1 MADFYINKLIVKG
14 AGKKD
19 AVAEFDRGL
28 TIISGP
34 SNTGKTT
41 ILRCIDYIFGS
52 DNLPFAGATGY
63 DTIMLFVSTEDGS
76 IQFTR
81 KLESNKIDVVSSD
94 DRIESGTYKA
104 RNATKTMESIS
115 KVWLALIGIED
126 DHDIIANEN
135 FRPQHLTW
143 RTFLPV
149 ILIKE
154 RQIERESSILM
165 PEGGAKS
172 IQGRT
177 AFLSSLLFLIYGN
190 DFSNFDERESKKE
203 RAIRKAAVEKYINKE
218 LSGVADRKQSI
229 LDMIGAFDGLDV
241 QKEIDN
247 AVQALS
253 DIEEK
258 ISAAMTNSQ
267 SLLNSML
274 AKKERLTECH
284 MLISRYA
291 ALKTQ
296 YSADIK
302 RLSFIVDGET
312 VMQHVSHDAHD
323 ATCPFCNGKIPKQNT
338 KSYVEAARSELSRI
352 VAQYNDLVGAEEDI
366 KQQIQELQ
374 TEILLLTEQKSSVE
388 ELIAKD
394 LQPQARALSE
404 TIDAYRVYIQLN
416 YELDVIHRLADGWYS
431 DLRDMQNEDV
441 SEIKYKPMDKFDDR
455 FWEGMDAALI
465 EILTECKYTPLI
477 SARFSK
483 SSFDL
488 EINGQAKALT
498 QGKGYC
504 SILNTIVI
512 MAFRKFMLENA
523 VYNPGLCIVD
533 TPLHGID
540 EGTKNETSESVQT
553 ALFQYFINSREM
565 GQLIIVENERT
576 LPNLDYNQNGVSRII
591 FTGIVGEDQCGFLHD
606 CKFDIPQSPKE

>member
-1 MADFYINKLIVKG
+1 MADFYIEKLVVKG

-19 AVAEFDRGL
+19 AIAEFDKEL

-41 ILRCIDYIFGS
+41 IILCIDYIFGS
-52 DNLPFAGATGY
+52 DNPPFASTTGY
-63 DTIMLFVSTEDGS
+63 DTIILFVRTENGLV
-76 IQFTR
+76 QFTR

-94 DRIESGTYKA
+94 DRIESATYKH
-104 RNATKTMESIS
+104 RIATKSMEPIS
-115 KVWLALIGIED
+115 KVWLTLIGIED

-143 RTFLPV
+143 RTFLPAF
-149 ILIKE
+149 LIKE

-165 PEGGAKS
+165 PEGGVKS

-190 DFSNFDERESKKE
+190 DFSNFDKRESKKE
-203 RAIRKAAVEKYINKE
+203 RSIRKAAVEKYINKE

-229 LDMIGAFDGLDV
+229 LDMIKAFDGLDV
-241 QKEIDN
+241 QKEIDS

-258 ISAAMTNSQ
+258 ISAAMSNSQ
-267 SLLNSML
+267 SLLNSMMV
-274 AKKERLTECH
+274 KKERLTECQ

-312 VMQHVSHDAHD
+312 VMQYVDHDD
-323 ATCPFCNGKIPKQNT
+323 TCPFCDGKIPEQKS
-338 KSYVEAARSELSRI
+338 KSYVDAARSELSRI
-352 VAQYNDLVGAEEDI
+352 VAQYNDLTGAEKDTE
-366 KQQIQELQ
+366 QQIQELQ
-374 TEILLLTEQKSSVE
+374 SEIALLVEQKENIE
-388 ELIAKD
+388 ELITVELK
-394 LQPQARALSE
+394 PQAKALSE

-416 YELDVIHRLADGWYS
+416 NELEVIHRLADGWNT
-431 DLRDMQNEDV
+431 DLRDMQNEEESD
-441 SEIKYKPMDKFDDR
+441 IKYKPMEKFDDR
-455 FWEGMDAALI
+455 FWSGMDAALYD
-465 EILTECKYTPLI
+465 ILTECKYTPLV

-488 EINGQAKALT
+488 EINGQVKALT

-504 SILNTIVI
+504 SILNTIVV
-512 MAFRKFMLENA
+512 MAFRKFMMENA
-523 VYNPGLCIVD
+523 VYNPGLHIID

-553 ALFQYFINSREM
+553 ALFQYFVDSREM
-565 GQLIIVENERT
+565 GQLIIVENKRM
-576 LPNLDYNQNGVSRII
+576 LPKLDYEQSGVKRVI
-591 FTGIVGEDQCGFLHD
+591 FTGVVGEEHCGFLHD
-606 CKFDIPQSPKE
+606 CKFDIPQSLE

>member
-1 MADFYINKLIVKG
+1 MADFYIKKLVAKG
-14 AGKKD
+14 IGKKD
-19 AVAEFDRGL
+19 AVAEFDREL
-28 TIISGP
+28 TIISSP

-52 DNLPFAGATGY
+52 DNLPFSSATGY
-63 DTIMLFVSTEDGS
+63 DTIMLFVCTEDGS

-258 ISAAMTNSQ
+258 ISAAMSNSQ
-267 SLLNSML
+267 SLLNNML
-274 AKKERLTECH
+274 AKKERLTECQ

-312 VMQHVSHDAHD
+312 VMKHVSHDS
-323 ATCPFCNGKIPKQNT
+323 TCPFCNGKIPTQNT
-338 KSYVEAARSELSRI
+338 KSYIEAARSELSRI
-352 VAQYNDLVGAEEDI
+352 VAQYNDLVGAEKDI
-366 KQQIQELQ
+366 EQQIQELQ
-374 TEILLLTEQKSSVE
+374 TEILLLTEQKSSAE

-504 SILNTIVI
+504 SILNTIVV

-533 TPLHGID
+533 TPLHGIY

-553 ALFQYFINSREM
+553 VFVNRNVDHRANRIFDHPGEVLGSDCYWFISCSLEAR
-565 GQLIIVENERT
+565 LS
-576 LPNLDYNQNGVSRII
+576 LNL
-591 FTGIVGEDQCGFLHD
+591 
-606 CKFDIPQSPKE
+606 

>member
-1 MADFYINKLIVKG
+1 MADYYIKKLIVKG
-14 AGKKD
+14 TNKND

-63 DTIMLFVSTEDGS
+63 DTIMLFVSTEDGA

-81 KLESNKIDVVSSD
+81 KLESNKIDVVSSY

-258 ISAAMTNSQ
+258 ISTAMSNSQ

-274 AKKERLTECH
+274 AKKERLTECQ

-312 VMQHVSHDAHD
+312 VMKHVSHDS
-323 ATCPFCNGKIPKQNT
+323 TCPFCNGKIPTQNT
-338 KSYVEAARSELSRI
+338 KSYIEAARSELSRI
-352 VAQYNDLVGAEEDI
+352 VAQYNDLVGAEKDI
-366 KQQIQELQ
+366 EQQIQELQ
-374 TEILLLTEQKSSVE
+374 TEIALLTEQKSSAE

-404 TIDAYRVYIQLN
+404 TIDAYHVYIQLN

-488 EINGQAKALT
+488 EINGQAKAVT

-504 SILNTIVI
+504 SILNTIVV
-512 MAFRKFMLENA
+512 MAFRKFMKENA
-523 VYNPGLCIVD
+523 VYNPGLFIID

-540 EGTKNETSESVQT
+540 EGTKNETSESVQN

-576 LPNLDYNQNGVSRII
+576 LPKLDYDQSGVKQII
-591 FTGIVGEDQCGFLHD
+591 FTGVIGEEHCGFLHD
-606 CKFDIPQSPKE
+606 CKFDMLQSPKE

>member
-1 MADFYINKLIVKG
+1 MADFYIEKLVVKG

-19 AVAEFDRGL
+19 AIAEFDKEL
-28 TIISGP
+28 TIISSP

-41 ILRCIDYIFGS
+41 IILCIDYIFGS
-52 DNLPFAGATGY
+52 DNPPFARTTGY
-63 DTIMLFVSTEDGS
+63 ETIILFVRTENGS
-76 IQFTR
+76 VQFMR

-94 DRIESGTYKA
+94 DRIESGTYKH
-104 RNATKTMESIS
+104 RIATKSMEAIS
-115 KVWLALIGIED
+115 KVWLTLIGIED

-143 RTFLPV
+143 RTFLPAF
-149 ILIKE
+149 LIKE

-165 PEGGAKS
+165 PEGGVKS

-190 DFSNFDERESKKE
+190 DFSNFDKRESKKE
-203 RAIRKAAVEKYINKE
+203 RSIRKAAVENYINKE
-218 LSGVADRKQSI
+218 LSGVADREQSI
-229 LDMIGAFDGLDV
+229 LDMIKAFDGLDV
-241 QKEIDN
+241 QKEIDS

-258 ISAAMTNSQ
+258 ISTAMSSSQ
-267 SLLNSML
+267 SLLNSMMV
-274 AKKERLTECH
+274 KKERLTECQ

-312 VMQHVSHDAHD
+312 VMQYVDHDD
-323 ATCPFCNGKIPKQNT
+323 TCPFCDGKMPKQKT
-338 KSYVEAARSELSRI
+338 KSYVDAARSELSRI
-352 VAQYNDLVGAEEDI
+352 VAQYNDLVGAEKDI
-366 KQQIQELQ
+366 EQQIKELQ
-374 TEILLLTEQKSSVE
+374 AEVALLAEQKSNIE
-388 ELIAKD
+388 DLIAKELKPKAKD
-394 LQPQARALSE
+394 LTG
-404 TIDAYRVYIQLN
+404 TIDAYRVYIQLKN
-416 YELDVIHRLADGWYS
+416 ELEVIHRLADGWNN
-431 DLRDMQNEDV
+431 DLRDMQNEEESD
-441 SEIKYKPMDKFDDR
+441 IKYKPMEKFDDR
-455 FWEGMDAALI
+455 FWSGMDAALYD
-465 EILTECKYTPLI
+465 ILTECKYTPLV

-488 EINGQAKALT
+488 EINGQPKALT

-504 SILNTIVI
+504 SILNTIVV
-512 MAFRKFMLENA
+512 MAFRKFMMKNA
-523 VYNPGLCIVD
+523 VYNPGLHIVD

-540 EGTKNETSESVQT
+540 EGTKNETSDSVQT

-565 GQLIIVENERT
+565 GQLIIVENKRT
-576 LPNLDYNQNGVSRII
+576 LPELDYDQSGVKRII
-591 FTGIVGEDQCGFLHD
+591 FTGVVGEDDCGFLHD
-606 CKFDIPQSPKE
+606 CKFDIPQSPEQ

>member
-1 MADFYINKLIVKG
+1 MADFYIEKLVVKG

-19 AVAEFDRGL
+19 AVAEFDKEL

-41 ILRCIDYIFGS
+41 IIRCIDYIFGS
-52 DNLPFAGATGY
+52 DNLPFSSNTGY
-63 DTIMLFVSTEDGS
+63 DTIMLFVTTEDGA

-94 DRIESGTYKA
+94 DRIESGTYKD
-104 RNATKTMESIS
+104 RNATKSMEPIS

-143 RTFLPV
+143 RTLLPA

-177 AFLSSLLFLIYGN
+177 AFLSALLFLIYGN
-190 DFSNFDERESKKE
+190 DFSNFDKRESKKE

-229 LDMIGAFDGLDV
+229 LDMIKAFDGLDI
-241 QKEIDN
+241 QQEIDS

-258 ISAAMTNSQ
+258 ISDAMSNSQ
-267 SLLNSML
+267 FILSSMMS
-274 AKKERLTECH
+274 KKERLTECQ

-312 VMQHVSHDAHD
+312 IMQHVSHD
-323 ATCPFCNGKIPKQNT
+323 ATCPFCNGTMPTQKT
-338 KSYVEAARSELSRI
+338 ESYVVAARSELSRI
-352 VAQYNDLVGAEEDI
+352 VAQYNDLADAEKDI

-374 TEILLLTEQKSSVE
+374 VEIALLAEQKGNIE
-388 ELIAKD
+388 ELIVGELK
-394 LQPQARALSE
+394 PQAKSLTE

-416 YELDVIHRLADGWYS
+416 NELEVIHRLADGWNT
-431 DLRDMQNEDV
+431 DLRDMQNEDE
-441 SEIKYKPMDKFDDR
+441 SEIKYKPMDKFDDQ
-455 FWEGMDAALI
+455 FWSEMDAALT
-465 EILTECKYTPLI
+465 EILMKCKYTPLI

-488 EINGQAKALT
+488 EINGQAKNVT
-498 QGKGYC
+498 QGKGVLLHFEYDCDHGLPQVFEGRMPFIIPGYTLLIRRCMELMRVQRMKHRRACKTLC
-504 SILNTIVI
+504 SSTLWI
-512 MAFRKFMLENA
+512 A
-523 VYNPGLCIVD
+523 VKWG
-533 TPLHGID
+533 
-540 EGTKNETSESVQT
+540 S
-553 ALFQYFINSREM
+553 
-565 GQLIIVENERT
+565 
-576 LPNLDYNQNGVSRII
+576 
-591 FTGIVGEDQCGFLHD
+591 
-606 CKFDIPQSPKE
+606 

>member
-258 ISAAMTNSQ
+258 ISAAMSNSQ
-267 SLLNSML
+267 SLLNNML
-274 AKKERLTECH
+274 AKKERLTECQ

-312 VMQHVSHDAHD
+312 VMKHVSHDS
-323 ATCPFCNGKIPKQNT
+323 TCPFCNGKIPTPNT
-338 KSYVEAARSELSRI
+338 KSYIEAARSELSRI
-352 VAQYNDLVGAEEDI
+352 IAQYNDLVGAEKDI
-366 KQQIQELQ
+366 EQQIQELQ
-374 TEILLLTEQKSSVE
+374 TEIKLLSEQKDNIE

-394 LQPQARALSE
+394 LNPQAKALSE
-404 TIDAYRVYIQLN
+404 TIESYRTYIQLN
-416 YELDVIHRLADGWYS
+416 YELEVIHRLADGWNN
-431 DLRDMQNEDV
+431 DLRDIQNDDE
-441 SEIKYKPMDKFDDR
+441 SEIKYKPMEKFDDR
-455 FWEGMDAALI
+455 FWAGMDTALSD
-465 EILTECKYTPLI
+465 ILEECQYKPLV

-488 EINGQAKALT
+488 EINGQAKAVT

-504 SILNTIVI
+504 SILNTIVV
-512 MAFRKFMLENA
+512 MAFRKFMKENA
-523 VYNPGLCIVD
+523 VYNPGLFIID

-540 EGTKNETSESVQT
+540 EGTKNETSESVQN

-576 LPNLDYNQNGVSRII
+576 LPKLDYDQSGVKQII
-591 FTGIVGEDQCGFLHD
+591 FTGVIGEEHCGFLHD
-606 CKFDIPQSPKE
+606 CKFDMLQSPKE

>member
-258 ISAAMTNSQ
+258 ISAAMSNSQ
-267 SLLNSML
+267 SLLNNML
-274 AKKERLTECH
+274 AKKERLTECQ

-312 VMQHVSHDAHD
+312 VMKHVSHDS
-323 ATCPFCNGKIPKQNT
+323 TCPFCNGKIPTQNT
-338 KSYVEAARSELSRI
+338 KSYIDAARSELSRI
-352 VAQYNDLVGAEEDI
+352 IAQYNDLVGAEKDI
-366 KQQIQELQ
+366 EQQIQELQ
-374 TEILLLTEQKSSVE
+374 TEIKLLSEQKDNIE

-394 LQPQARALSE
+394 LNPQAKALSE
-404 TIDAYRVYIQLN
+404 TIESYRTYIQLN
-416 YELDVIHRLADGWYS
+416 YELEVIHRLADGWNN
-431 DLRDMQNEDV
+431 DLRDIQNDDE
-441 SEIKYKPMDKFDDR
+441 SEIKYKPMEKFDDR
-455 FWEGMDAALI
+455 FWAGMDTALSD
-465 EILTECKYTPLI
+465 ILEECQYKPLV

-488 EINGQAKALT
+488 EINGQAKAVT

-504 SILNTIVI
+504 SILNTIVV
-512 MAFRKFMLENA
+512 MAFRKFMKENA
-523 VYNPGLCIVD
+523 VYNPGLFIID

-540 EGTKNETSESVQT
+540 EGTKNETSESVQN

-576 LPNLDYNQNGVSRII
+576 LPKLDYDQSGVKQII
-591 FTGIVGEDQCGFLHD
+591 FTGVIGEEHCGFLHD
-606 CKFDIPQSPKE
+606 CKFDMLQSPKE

>member
-1 MADFYINKLIVKG
+1 MADFYIEKLVVKG

-19 AVAEFDRGL
+19 AVAEFDKEL

-41 ILRCIDYIFGS
+41 IIRCIDYIFGS
-52 DNLPFAGATGY
+52 DNLPFARATGY
-63 DTIMLFVSTEDGS
+63 DTIMLFVTTENGS

-94 DRIESGTYKA
+94 DRIESGTYKD
-104 RNATKTMESIS
+104 RNATKSMQPIS
-115 KVWLALIGIED
+115 KVWLALIDIED

-143 RTFLPV
+143 RTLLPA

-177 AFLSSLLFLIYGN
+177 AFLSALLFLIYGN
-190 DFSNFDERESKKE
+190 DFSNFDKRESKKE

-229 LDMIGAFDGLDV
+229 LDMIKAFDGLYV
-241 QKEIDN
+241 QKEIDS

-253 DIEEK
+253 DIEER
-258 ISAAMTNSQ
+258 ISDAMSNSQ
-267 SLLNSML
+267 SILASMM
-274 AKKERLTECH
+274 AKKERLAECQ

-312 VMQHVSHDAHD
+312 VMQQVPHD
-323 ATCPFCNGKIPKQNT
+323 ATCPFCNGKMPTQKT
-338 KSYVEAARSELSRI
+338 ESYVVAARSELSRI
-352 VAQYNDLVGAEEDI
+352 VAQYNDLADAEKDI

-374 TEILLLTEQKSSVE
+374 VEIALLAEQKGNIE
-388 ELIAKD
+388 ELIAGELK
-394 LQPQARALSE
+394 PQAKSLAE

-416 YELDVIHRLADGWYS
+416 NELEVIHRLADGWNT
-431 DLRDMQNEDV
+431 DLRDMQNEDE
-441 SEIKYKPMDKFDDR
+441 SEIKYKPMDKFDDQ
-455 FWEGMDAALI
+455 FWSEMDAALT
-465 EILTECKYTPLI
+465 EILTKCKYTPLV

-483 SSFDL
+483 ISFDL
-488 EINGQAKALT
+488 EINGQSKAVT

-504 SILNTIVI
+504 SILNTIVV
-512 MAFRKFMLENA
+512 MAFRKFMKENA
-523 VYNPGLCIVD
+523 VYNPGLHIID

-540 EGTKNETSESVQT
+540 EGTKNETSESVQN
-553 ALFQYFINSREM
+553 ALFQYFIDSREM
-565 GQLIIVENERT
+565 GQLIIVENKRT
-576 LPNLDYNQNGVSRII
+576 LPKLNYEQNGVNRII
-591 FTGIVGEDQCGFLHD
+591 FTGVVGEEQCGFLHD
-606 CKFDIPQSPKE
+606 CKFDIPQPQEE

>member
-19 AVAEFDRGL
+19 AVSEFDRGL

-258 ISAAMTNSQ
+258 ISAAMSNSQ
-267 SLLNSML
+267 SLLNNML
-274 AKKERLTECH
+274 AKKERLTECQ

-312 VMQHVSHDAHD
+312 VMKHVSHDS
-323 ATCPFCNGKIPKQNT
+323 TCPFCNGKIPTPNT
-338 KSYVEAARSELSRI
+338 KSYIEAARSELSRI
-352 VAQYNDLVGAEEDI
+352 IAQYNDLVGAEKDI
-366 KQQIQELQ
+366 EQQIQELQ
-374 TEILLLTEQKSSVE
+374 TEIKLLSEQKDNIE

-394 LQPQARALSE
+394 LNPQAKALSE
-404 TIDAYRVYIQLN
+404 TIESYRTYIQLN
-416 YELDVIHRLADGWYS
+416 YELEVIHRLADGWNN
-431 DLRDMQNEDV
+431 DLRDIQNDDE
-441 SEIKYKPMDKFDDR
+441 SEIKYKPMEKFDDR
-455 FWEGMDAALI
+455 FWAGMDTALSD
-465 EILTECKYTPLI
+465 ILEECQYKPLV

-488 EINGQAKALT
+488 EINGQAKAVT

-504 SILNTIVI
+504 SILNTIVV
-512 MAFRKFMLENA
+512 MAFRKFMKENA
-523 VYNPGLCIVD
+523 VYNPGLFIID

-540 EGTKNETSESVQT
+540 EGTKNETSESVQN

-576 LPNLDYNQNGVSRII
+576 LPKLDYDQSGVKQII
-591 FTGIVGEDQCGFLHD
+591 FTGVIGEEHCGFLHD
-606 CKFDIPQSPKE
+606 CKFDMLQSPKE

>member
-1 MADFYINKLIVKG
+1 MADFYIEKLVVKG
-14 AGKKD
+14 AEKKD
-19 AVAEFDRGL
+19 AVAEFDKEL

-41 ILRCIDYIFGS
+41 IIRCIDYIFGS
-52 DNLPFAGATGY
+52 DNLPFSSTTGY
-63 DTIMLFVSTEDGS
+63 DTIMLFVTTEDGA

-94 DRIESGTYKA
+94 DRIESGTYKD
-104 RNATKTMESIS
+104 RNATKSMEPIS
-115 KVWLALIGIED
+115 KIWLALIGIED

-143 RTFLPV
+143 RTLLPA

-177 AFLSSLLFLIYGN
+177 AFLSALLFLIYGN
-190 DFSNFDERESKKE
+190 DFSNFDKRESKKE
-203 RAIRKAAVEKYINKE
+203 RSIRKAAVEKYINKE

-229 LDMIGAFDGLDV
+229 LDMIKAFDGLDV
-241 QKEIDN
+241 QQEIDN

-258 ISAAMTNSQ
+258 ISDAMSNSQ
-267 SLLNSML
+267 SILRSMMS
-274 AKKERLTECH
+274 KKERLTECQ

-312 VMQHVSHDAHD
+312 VMQHVSHDA
-323 ATCPFCNGKIPKQNT
+323 TCPFCNGTMPTQKT
-338 KSYVEAARSELSRI
+338 ESYVVAARSELSRI
-352 VAQYNDLVGAEEDI
+352 VAQYNDLADAEKDI

-374 TEILLLTEQKSSVE
+374 VEIALLAEQKGNIE
-388 ELIAKD
+388 ELIVGELK
-394 LQPQARALSE
+394 PQAKSLTE

-416 YELDVIHRLADGWYS
+416 NELEVIHRLADGWNT
-431 DLRDMQNEDV
+431 DLRDMQNDDE
-441 SEIKYKPMDKFDDR
+441 SEIKYKPMDKFDDK
-455 FWEGMDAALI
+455 FWLEMDAALT
-465 EILTECKYTPLI
+465 EILTKCKYTPLI

-488 EINGQAKALT
+488 EINGQAKNVT

-512 MAFRKFMLENA
+512 MAFRKFLKENA
-523 VYNPGLCIVD
+523 VYNPGLHIID

-540 EGTKNETSESVQT
+540 EGTKNETSESVQN
-553 ALFQYFINSREM
+553 ALFQYFMDSREM
-565 GQLIIVENERT
+565 GQLIIVENKRT
-576 LPNLDYNQNGVSRII
+576 LPKLNYEQNGVNRII
-591 FTGIVGEDQCGFLHD
+591 FTGVVGEEQCGFLHD
-606 CKFDIPQSPKE
+606 CKFDLPQSQEE

>member
-258 ISAAMTNSQ
+258 ISAAMSNSQ
-267 SLLNSML
+267 SLLNNML
-274 AKKERLTECH
+274 AKKERLTECQ

-312 VMQHVSHDAHD
+312 VMKHVSHDS
-323 ATCPFCNGKIPKQNT
+323 TCPFCNGKIPTPNT
-338 KSYVEAARSELSRI
+338 KSYIEAARSELSRI
-352 VAQYNDLVGAEEDI
+352 IAQYNDLVGAEKDI
-366 KQQIQELQ
+366 EQQMQELQ
-374 TEILLLTEQKSSVE
+374 TEIKLLSEQKDNIE

-394 LQPQARALSE
+394 LNPQAKALSE
-404 TIDAYRVYIQLN
+404 TIESYRTYIQLN
-416 YELDVIHRLADGWYS
+416 YELEVIHRLADGWNN
-431 DLRDMQNEDV
+431 DLRDIQNDDE
-441 SEIKYKPMDKFDDR
+441 SEIKYKPMEKFDDR
-455 FWEGMDAALI
+455 FWAGMDTALSD
-465 EILTECKYTPLI
+465 ILEECQYKPLV

-488 EINGQAKALT
+488 EINGQAKAVT

-504 SILNTIVI
+504 SILNTIVV
-512 MAFRKFMLENA
+512 MAFRKFMKENA
-523 VYNPGLCIVD
+523 VYNPGLFIID

-540 EGTKNETSESVQT
+540 EGTKNETSESVQN

-576 LPNLDYNQNGVSRII
+576 LPKLDYNQNGVRRII

-606 CKFDIPQSPKE
+606 CKFDMLQSPKE

>member
-1 MADFYINKLIVKG
+1 MAEFYIEKLVVKG

-19 AVAEFDRGL
+19 AIAEFNREL

-41 ILRCIDYIFGS
+41 IILCIDYIFGS
-52 DNLPFAGATGY
+52 DNLPFASTTGY
-63 DTIMLFVSTEDGS
+63 DTIILFVRTENGS

-94 DRIESGTYKA
+94 ERIERGTYKD
-104 RNATKTMESIS
+104 RKATKYMEPIS
-115 KVWLALIGIED
+115 KVWLSLIGIED

-143 RTFLPV
+143 RTFLPAF
-149 ILIKE
+149 LIKE

-190 DFSNFDERESKKE
+190 DFSNFDKRESKKE
-203 RAIRKAAVEKYINKE
+203 RSIRKAAVEKYINKE

-229 LDMIGAFDGLDV
+229 LDMIKAFDGLDV
-241 QKEIDN
+241 QKEIDS

-253 DIEEK
+253 GIEEK
-258 ISAAMTNSQ
+258 ISAAMSNSQ
-267 SLLNSML
+267 SLLNSMMV
-274 AKKERLTECH
+274 KKARLTECQ

-312 VMQHVSHDAHD
+312 VMQYVEHDD
-323 ATCPFCNGKIPKQNT
+323 TCPFCNGKMPKQKT
-338 KSYVEAARSELSRI
+338 KSYVDAARSELSRI
-352 VAQYNDLVGAEEDI
+352 VAQYNDLAGAEKDI
-366 KQQIQELQ
+366 EHQIKELQ
-374 TEILLLTEQKSSVE
+374 TEIALLVEQKGSIE
-388 ELIAKD
+388 DLIAGEMK
-394 LQPQARALSE
+394 PQAKALSE

-416 YELDVIHRLADGWYS
+416 NELEVIHRLADGWYS
-431 DLRDMQNEDV
+431 DLRDMQNEDT
-441 SEIKYKPMDKFDDR
+441 SEIKYKPMEKFDDR
-455 FWEGMDAALI
+455 FWAGMDAALI
-465 EILTECKYTPLI
+465 EILTECKYTPLV

-504 SILNTIVI
+504 SILNTIVV

-553 ALFQYFINSREM
+553 ALFQYFINSRQM

-576 LPNLDYNQNGVSRII
+576 LPNLDYDKSGVRQII
-591 FTGIVGEDQCGFLHD
+591 FTGVIGEEQCGFLHD

>member
-1 MADFYINKLIVKG
+1 
-14 AGKKD
+14 
-19 AVAEFDRGL
+19 
-28 TIISGP
+28 
-34 SNTGKTT
+34 
-41 ILRCIDYIFGS
+41 
-52 DNLPFAGATGY
+52 
-63 DTIMLFVSTEDGS
+63 MLFVTTENGS

-94 DRIESGTYKA
+94 DRIESGTYKH
-104 RNATKTMESIS
+104 RNATKSMEPIS

-143 RTFLPV
+143 RTFLPAF
-149 ILIKE
+149 LIKE

-190 DFSNFDERESKKE
+190 DFSTFDQRESKKE
-203 RAIRKAAVEKYINKE
+203 RSIRKAAVEKYINKE

-229 LDMIGAFDGLDV
+229 LDMIKAFDGLDV
-241 QKEIDN
+241 QKEIDS

-258 ISAAMTNSQ
+258 ISAAMSNSQ
-267 SLLNSML
+267 SLLNSMM
-274 AKKERLTECH
+274 AKKERLTECQ

-312 VMQHVSHDAHD
+312 VMQHNPHDD
-323 ATCPFCNGKIPKQNT
+323 TCPFCDGKIPKQKT
-338 KSYVEAARSELSRI
+338 KSYVDAARSELSRI
-352 VAQYNDLVGAEEDI
+352 VAQYNDLAGAEKDI
-366 KQQIQELQ
+366 EQQIQELQ
-374 TEILLLTEQKSSVE
+374 AEIALLVEQKENIE
-388 ELIAKD
+388 ELITGELK
-394 LQPQARALSE
+394 PQAKALSE

-416 YELDVIHRLADGWYS
+416 NELEVIHRLADGWNT
-431 DLRDMQNEDV
+431 DLRDMQNEDE
-441 SEIKYKPMDKFDDR
+441 SEIKYKPMEKFDDR
-455 FWEGMDAALI
+455 FWSGMDAALYD
-465 EILTECKYTPLI
+465 ILTECKYTPLV

-488 EINGQAKALT
+488 EINGQSKALT

-504 SILNTIVI
+504 SILNTIVV
-512 MAFRKFMLENA
+512 MAFREFMMGNA
-523 VYNPGLCIVD
+523 VYNPGLHIVD

-553 ALFQYFINSREM
+553 ALFQYFIDSREM
-565 GQLIIVENERT
+565 GQLIIVENKRM
-576 LPNLDYNQNGVSRII
+576 LPKLDYEQSGVKRII
-591 FTGIVGEDQCGFLHD
+591 FTGVVGEEQCGFLHD
-606 CKFDIPQSPKE
+606 CKFDIPQSLE

>member
-1 MADFYINKLIVKG
+1 MADFYIEKLVVKG

-19 AVAEFDRGL
+19 AIAEFDKEL

-41 ILRCIDYIFGS
+41 IILCIDYIFGS
-52 DNLPFAGATGY
+52 DNPPFARTTGY
-63 DTIMLFVSTEDGS
+63 ETIILFVRTENGS
-76 IQFTR
+76 VQFMR

-94 DRIESGTYKA
+94 DRIESGTYKH
-104 RNATKTMESIS
+104 RIATKSMEAIS
-115 KVWLALIGIED
+115 KVWLTLIGIED

-143 RTFLPV
+143 RTFLPAF
-149 ILIKE
+149 LIKE

-165 PEGGAKS
+165 PEGGVKS

-190 DFSNFDERESKKE
+190 DFSNFDKRESKKE
-203 RAIRKAAVEKYINKE
+203 RSIRKAAVENYINKE
-218 LSGVADRKQSI
+218 LSGVADREQSI
-229 LDMIGAFDGLDV
+229 LDMIKAFDGLDV
-241 QKEIDN
+241 QKEIDS

-258 ISAAMTNSQ
+258 ISTAMSSSQ
-267 SLLNSML
+267 SLLNSMMV
-274 AKKERLTECH
+274 KKERLTECQ

-312 VMQHVSHDAHD
+312 VMQYVDHDD
-323 ATCPFCNGKIPKQNT
+323 TCPFCDGKMPKQKT
-338 KSYVEAARSELSRI
+338 KSYVDAARSELSRI
-352 VAQYNDLVGAEEDI
+352 VAQYNDLVGAEKDI
-366 KQQIQELQ
+366 EQQIKELQ
-374 TEILLLTEQKSSVE
+374 AEVALLAEQKSNIE
-388 ELIAKD
+388 DLIAKELKPKAKD
-394 LQPQARALSE
+394 LTG
-404 TIDAYRVYIQLN
+404 TIDAYRVYIQLKN
-416 YELDVIHRLADGWYS
+416 ELEVIHRLADGWNN
-431 DLRDMQNEDV
+431 DLRDMQNEEESD
-441 SEIKYKPMDKFDDR
+441 IKYKPMEKFDDR
-455 FWEGMDAALI
+455 FWSGMDAALYD
-465 EILTECKYTPLI
+465 ILTECKYTPLV

-488 EINGQAKALT
+488 EINGQPKALT

-504 SILNTIVI
+504 SILNTIVV
-512 MAFRKFMLENA
+512 MAFRKFMMENA
-523 VYNPGLCIVD
+523 VYNPGLHIVD

-540 EGTKNETSESVQT
+540 EGTKNETSDSVQT

-565 GQLIIVENERT
+565 GQLIIVENKRT
-576 LPNLDYNQNGVSRII
+576 LPELDYDQSGVKRII
-591 FTGIVGEDQCGFLHD
+591 FTGVVGEDDCGFLHD
-606 CKFDIPQSPKE
+606 CKFDIPQSPEQ

>member
-1 MADFYINKLIVKG
+1 MADFYIKKLIVKG
-14 AGKKD
+14 VGKKD
-19 AVAEFDRGL
+19 AVAEFDKGL

-52 DNLPFAGATGY
+52 DNLPFASATGY
-63 DTIMLFVSTEDGS
+63 DSIMLFVSTEDGS

-81 KLESNKIDVVSSD
+81 KLESDKIHVVSSD
-94 DRIESGTYKA
+94 EKIESGTYKV
-104 RNATKTMESIS
+104 RNATKSMEAIS

-190 DFSNFDERESKKE
+190 DFSNFDKRESKKE

-218 LSGVADRKQSI
+218 LSGVAGRKQSI
-229 LDMIGAFDGLDV
+229 LDMISAFDGVDV
-241 QKEIDN
+241 QKEIDS

-258 ISAAMTNSQ
+258 IAAAMANSQ
-267 SLLNSML
+267 SLLNSMM
-274 AKKERLTECH
+274 AKKERLTECQ

-291 ALKTQ
+291 ALKSQ

-312 VMQHVSHDAHD
+312 AMQHVSHD
-323 ATCPFCNGKIPKQNT
+323 ATCPFCNGKIPTQKT

-352 VAQYNDLVGAEEDI
+352 VAQYSDLVGAEKDI
-366 KQQIQELQ
+366 EQQIQELQ
-374 TEILLLTEQKSSVE
+374 TEIALLSEQKSSIE

-394 LQPQARALSE
+394 LQPQAKALTE
-404 TIDAYRVYIQLN
+404 TIDSYRMYIQLN
-416 YELDVIHRLADGWYS
+416 YELEVIHRLADGWNTY
-431 DLRDMQNEDV
+431 LRDMQNEEE
-441 SEIKYKPMDKFDDR
+441 SEIKYKPMEKFDAR
-455 FWEGMDAALI
+455 FWGGMDTALTD
-465 EILTECKYTPLI
+465 ILMECKYTPLI

-498 QGKGYC
+498 QGKGFC
-504 SILNTIVI
+504 SILNTIVV

-576 LPNLDYNQNGVSRII
+576 LPNLDYNQSGVKQII
-591 FTGIVGEDQCGFLHD
+591 FTGVIGEEQCGFLHD
-606 CKFDIPQSPKE
+606 CKFDIPQSQKE

>member
-1 MADFYINKLIVKG
+1 MADFHIKKLVVEG
-14 AGKKD
+14 VNKKD
-19 AVAEFDRGL
+19 AVAEFDREL

-52 DNLPFAGATGY
+52 DNLPFASTTGY
-63 DTIMLFVSTEDGS
+63 DTIMLFVGTENGS

-81 KLESNKIDVVSSD
+81 KLESNNIDVVSSD

-104 RNATKTMESIS
+104 RSATKTMESIS

-143 RTFLPV
+143 RTILPI

-190 DFSNFDERESKKE
+190 DFSDFDERESKKE

-218 LSGVADRKQSI
+218 LSGVADRKQCI

-258 ISAAMTNSQ
+258 ISAAMSNSQ
-267 SLLNSML
+267 SLLNNML
-274 AKKERLTECH
+274 AKKERLTECQ

-312 VMQHVSHDAHD
+312 VMKHVSHDS
-323 ATCPFCNGKIPKQNT
+323 TCPFCNGKIPTQNT
-338 KSYVEAARSELSRI
+338 KSYIEAARSELSRI
-352 VAQYNDLVGAEEDI
+352 VAQYNDLVGAEDDI

-374 TEILLLTEQKSSVE
+374 TEIVLLTEQKSSAE

-512 MAFRKFMLENA
+512 MAFRKFMLKNA

-540 EGTKNETSESVQT
+540 EGTRNETSESIQT

-576 LPNLDYNQNGVSRII
+576 LPNLDYDKSGIKQIV
-591 FTGIVGEDQCGFLHD
+591 FTGVVGEEQCGFLHD
-606 CKFDIPQSPKE
+606 CKFDLPLSPNE

>member
-1 MADFYINKLIVKG
+1 VNLADFHIKKLVVEG
-14 AGKKD
+14 VNKKD
-19 AVAEFDRGL
+19 AVAEFDREL

-52 DNLPFAGATGY
+52 DNLPFASTTGY
-63 DTIMLFVSTEDGS
+63 DTIMLFVGTENGS

-81 KLESNKIDVVSSD
+81 KLESNNIDVVSSD

-104 RNATKTMESIS
+104 RSATKTMESIS

-143 RTFLPV
+143 RTILPI

-190 DFSNFDERESKKE
+190 DFSDFDERESKKE

-218 LSGVADRKQSI
+218 LSGVADRKQCI

-241 QKEIDN
+241 QKEIDS

-258 ISAAMTNSQ
+258 ISAAMSNSQ
-267 SLLNSML
+267 SLLNSMI
-274 AKKERLTECH
+274 AKKERLTECQ

-312 VMQHVSHDAHD
+312 VMKHVSHDS
-323 ATCPFCNGKIPKQNT
+323 TCPFCNGKIPTQNT
-338 KSYVEAARSELSRI
+338 KSYIEAARSELSRI
-352 VAQYNDLVGAEEDI
+352 VAQYNDLVGAEKDI
-366 KQQIQELQ
+366 EQQIQELQ
-374 TEILLLTEQKSSVE
+374 TEITLLTEQKSSAE

-394 LQPQARALSE
+394 LKPQARALSE

-512 MAFRKFMLENA
+512 MAFRKFMLKNA

-540 EGTKNETSESVQT
+540 EGTRNETSESIQT

-576 LPNLDYNQNGVSRII
+576 LPNLDYDKSGIKQIV
-591 FTGIVGEDQCGFLHD
+591 FTGVVGEEQCGFLHD
-606 CKFDIPQSPKE
+606 CKFDLPLSPNE

>member
-1 MADFYINKLIVKG
+1 MADFYIKKLVVKG
-14 AGKKD
+14 VGKKD
-19 AVAEFDRGL
+19 AVAEFGRGL

-258 ISAAMTNSQ
+258 ISAAMSNSQ
-267 SLLNSML
+267 SLLNNML
-274 AKKERLTECH
+274 AKKERLTECQ

-312 VMQHVSHDAHD
+312 VMKHVSHDS
-323 ATCPFCNGKIPKQNT
+323 TCPFCNGKIPTQNT
-338 KSYVEAARSELSRI
+338 KSYIEAARSELSRI
-352 VAQYNDLVGAEEDI
+352 VAQYNDLVGAEDDI

-374 TEILLLTEQKSSVE
+374 TEIVLLTEQKSSVE

-416 YELDVIHRLADGWYS
+416 YELDVIRRLADGWYS

-504 SILNTIVI
+504 SILNTIVV
-512 MAFRKFMLENA
+512 MAFRKFMKENA
-523 VYNPGLCIVD
+523 VYNPGLFIID

-540 EGTKNETSESVQT
+540 EGTKNETSESVQN

-576 LPNLDYNQNGVSRII
+576 LPKLDYDQSGVKQII
-591 FTGIVGEDQCGFLHD
+591 FTGVIGEEHCGFLHD
-606 CKFDIPQSPKE
+606 CKFDMLQSPKE

>member
-1 MADFYINKLIVKG
+1 MADFFIEKLIVKG

-19 AVAEFDRGL
+19 AIAEFDKEL

-34 SNTGKTT
+34 SNTGKTC

-52 DNLPFAGATGY
+52 DNLPFASSTGY
-63 DTIMLFVSTEDGS
+63 DTIMLFVTTENGT

-81 KLESNKIDVVSSD
+81 KLDSNKIDVVSSD
-94 DRIESGTYKA
+94 DRIESTTYKA
-104 RNATKTMESIS
+104 KTPTKTMDAIS
-115 KVWLALIGIED
+115 KVWLTMMGIED

-143 RTFLPV
+143 RTFLPTV
-149 ILIKE
+149 LIKE

-190 DFSNFDERESKKE
+190 DFSNFDKRESKKE

-229 LDMIGAFDGLDV
+229 LDMIKAFAGLDV
-241 QKEIDN
+241 QKEIDS
-247 AVQALS
+247 AATALTE
-253 DIEEK
+253 IETK
-258 ISAAMTNSQ
+258 ISAAMANSQ
-267 SLLNSML
+267 SMLSSMM
-274 AKKERLTECH
+274 AKKERLTECQ

-312 VMQHVSHDAHD
+312 VMQQTPHN
-323 ATCPFCNGKIPKQNT
+323 ATCPFCNGKMPKQQ
-338 KSYVEAARSELSRI
+338 KESFIDAARSEFSRI
-352 VAQYNDLVGAEEDI
+352 VIQYNDLDGAEKDI
-366 KQQIQELQ
+366 EQKIQELQ
-374 TEILLLTEQKSSVE
+374 AEIALLAEQKENIE
-388 ELIAKD
+388 ELIARELK
-394 LQPQARALSE
+394 PRAKSLTE

-416 YELDVIHRLADGWYS
+416 NELDVIHRLADGWS
-431 DLRDMQNEDV
+431 TDLRDMQNEDE

-455 FWEGMDAALI
+455 FWLGMDAALTD
-465 EILTECKYTPLI
+465 ILTECKYTPLV
-477 SARFSK
+477 SARFAK

-488 EINGQAKALT
+488 EINGQSKAVT

-504 SILNTIVI
+504 SILNTIVVL
-512 MAFRKFMLENA
+512 AFRKFMIENA
-523 VYNPGLCIVD
+523 VYNPGLCIID

-540 EGTKNETSESVQT
+540 EGNKNETSESVQT
-553 ALFQYFINSREM
+553 ALFQYFIDSRDM
-565 GQLIIVENERT
+565 GQLIIVENKRT
-576 LPNLDYNQNGVSRII
+576 LPNLDYEQNGVKRIV
-591 FTGIVGEDQCGFLHD
+591 FTGIVGKERCGFLHD
-606 CKFDIPQSPKE
+606 CKFDVPQYHE

>member
-28 TIISGP
+28 TIISGS

-63 DTIMLFVSTEDGS
+63 DTIMLFVSTEDGA

-81 KLESNKIDVVSSD
+81 KLESNKIDVVSSY

-258 ISAAMTNSQ
+258 ISAAMSNSQ
-267 SLLNSML
+267 SLLNNML
-274 AKKERLTECH
+274 AKKERLTECQ

-312 VMQHVSHDAHD
+312 VMKHVSHDS
-323 ATCPFCNGKIPKQNT
+323 TCPFCNGKIPTPNT
-338 KSYVEAARSELSRI
+338 KSYIEAARSELSRI
-352 VAQYNDLVGAEEDI
+352 IAQYNDLVGAEKDI
-366 KQQIQELQ
+366 EQQIQELQ
-374 TEILLLTEQKSSVE
+374 TEIKLLSEQKDNIE

-394 LQPQARALSE
+394 LNPQAKALSE
-404 TIDAYRVYIQLN
+404 TIESYRTYIQLN
-416 YELDVIHRLADGWYS
+416 YELEVIHRLADGWNN
-431 DLRDMQNEDV
+431 DLRDIQNDDE
-441 SEIKYKPMDKFDDR
+441 SEIKYKPMEKFDDR
-455 FWEGMDAALI
+455 FWAGMDTALSD
-465 EILTECKYTPLI
+465 ILEECQYKPLV

-488 EINGQAKALT
+488 EINGQAKAVT

-504 SILNTIVI
+504 SILNTIVV
-512 MAFRKFMLENA
+512 MAFRKFMKENA
-523 VYNPGLCIVD
+523 VYNPGLFIID

-540 EGTKNETSESVQT
+540 EGTKNETSESVQN

-576 LPNLDYNQNGVSRII
+576 LPKLDYDQSGVKQII
-591 FTGIVGEDQCGFLHD
+591 FTGVIGEEHCGFLHD
-606 CKFDIPQSPKE
+606 CKFAMLQSPKE

>member
-14 AGKKD
+14 ANKKD

-258 ISAAMTNSQ
+258 ISAAMSNSQ
-267 SLLNSML
+267 SLLNNML
-274 AKKERLTECH
+274 AKKERLTECQ

-312 VMQHVSHDAHD
+312 VMKHVSHDS
-323 ATCPFCNGKIPKQNT
+323 TCPFCNGKIPTQNT
-338 KSYVEAARSELSRI
+338 KSYIEAARSELSRI
-352 VAQYNDLVGAEEDI
+352 IAQYNDLVGAEKDI
-366 KQQIQELQ
+366 EQQIQELQ
-374 TEILLLTEQKSSVE
+374 TEIKLLSEQKDNIE

-394 LQPQARALSE
+394 LNPQAKALSE
-404 TIDAYRVYIQLN
+404 TIESYRTYIQLN
-416 YELDVIHRLADGWYS
+416 YELEVIHRLADGWNN
-431 DLRDMQNEDV
+431 DLRDIQNDDE
-441 SEIKYKPMDKFDDR
+441 SEIKYKPMEKFDDR
-455 FWEGMDAALI
+455 FWAGMDTALSD
-465 EILTECKYTPLI
+465 ILEECQYKPLV

-488 EINGQAKALT
+488 EINGQAKAVT

-504 SILNTIVI
+504 SILNTIVV
-512 MAFRKFMLENA
+512 MAFRKFMKENA
-523 VYNPGLCIVD
+523 VYNPGLFIID

-540 EGTKNETSESVQT
+540 EGTKNETSESVQN

-576 LPNLDYNQNGVSRII
+576 LPKLDYDQSGVKQII
-591 FTGIVGEDQCGFLHD
+591 FTGVIGEEHCGFLHD
-606 CKFDIPQSPKE
+606 CKFDMLQSPKE

>member
-1 MADFYINKLIVKG
+1 MADFHIKKLVVEG
-14 AGKKD
+14 VNKKD
-19 AVAEFDRGL
+19 AVAEFDREL

-52 DNLPFAGATGY
+52 DNLPFASTTGY
-63 DTIMLFVSTEDGS
+63 DTIMLFVGTENGS

-81 KLESNKIDVVSSD
+81 KLESNNIDVVSSD

-104 RNATKTMESIS
+104 RSATKTMESIS

-143 RTFLPV
+143 RTILPI

-190 DFSNFDERESKKE
+190 DFSDFDERESKKE

-218 LSGVADRKQSI
+218 LSGVADRKQCI

-241 QKEIDN
+241 QKEIDS

-258 ISAAMTNSQ
+258 ISAAMSNSQ
-267 SLLNSML
+267 SLLNSMI
-274 AKKERLTECH
+274 AKKERLTECQ

-312 VMQHVSHDAHD
+312 VMKHVSHDS
-323 ATCPFCNGKIPKQNT
+323 TCPFCNGKIPTQNT
-338 KSYVEAARSELSRI
+338 KSYIEAARSELSRI
-352 VAQYNDLVGAEEDI
+352 VAQYNDLVGAEKDI
-366 KQQIQELQ
+366 EQQIQELQ
-374 TEILLLTEQKSSVE
+374 TEITLLTEQKSSAE

-394 LQPQARALSE
+394 LKPQARALSE

-441 SEIKYKPMDKFDDR
+441 SEIKYKPMEKFDDR

-465 EILTECKYTPLI
+465 EILTECKYKPLV

-488 EINGQAKALT
+488 EINGQAKAVT

-504 SILNTIVI
+504 SILNTIVV
-512 MAFRKFMLENA
+512 MAFRKFMKENA
-523 VYNPGLCIVD
+523 VYNPGLFIID

-540 EGTKNETSESVQT
+540 EGTKNETSESVQN

-576 LPNLDYNQNGVSRII
+576 LPKLDYDQSGVKQII
-591 FTGIVGEDQCGFLHD
+591 FTGVIGEEHCGFLHD
-606 CKFDIPQSPKE
+606 CKFDMLQSPKE

>member
-203 RAIRKAAVEKYINKE
+203 RAIRNAADEKYINKE

-258 ISAAMTNSQ
+258 ISAAMSNSQ
-267 SLLNSML
+267 SLLNNML
-274 AKKERLTECH
+274 AKKERLTECQ

-312 VMQHVSHDAHD
+312 VMKHVSHDSN
-323 ATCPFCNGKIPKQNT
+323 CPFCNGKIPTQNT
-338 KSYVEAARSELSRI
+338 KSYIEAARSELSRI
-352 VAQYNDLVGAEEDI
+352 EAQYNDLVGAEDDI

-374 TEILLLTEQKSSVE
+374 TEIVLLTEQKSSVE

-477 SARFSK
+477 
-483 SSFDL
+483 
-488 EINGQAKALT
+488 
-498 QGKGYC
+498 
-504 SILNTIVI
+504 
-512 MAFRKFMLENA
+512 
-523 VYNPGLCIVD
+523 
-533 TPLHGID
+533 
-540 EGTKNETSESVQT
+540 
-553 ALFQYFINSREM
+553 
-565 GQLIIVENERT
+565 
-576 LPNLDYNQNGVSRII
+576 
-591 FTGIVGEDQCGFLHD
+591 
-606 CKFDIPQSPKE
+606 

>member
-28 TIISGP
+28 TIISGS

-63 DTIMLFVSTEDGS
+63 DTIMLFVSTEDGA

-81 KLESNKIDVVSSD
+81 KLESNKIDVVSSY

-258 ISAAMTNSQ
+258 ISAAMSNSQ
-267 SLLNSML
+267 SLLNNML
-274 AKKERLTECH
+274 AKKERLTECQ

-312 VMQHVSHDAHD
+312 VMKHVSHDS
-323 ATCPFCNGKIPKQNT
+323 TCPFCNGKIPTPNT
-338 KSYVEAARSELSRI
+338 KSYIEAARSELSRI
-352 VAQYNDLVGAEEDI
+352 IAQYNDLVGAEKDI
-366 KQQIQELQ
+366 EQQIQELQ
-374 TEILLLTEQKSSVE
+374 TEIKLLSEQKDNIE

-394 LQPQARALSE
+394 LNPQAKALSE
-404 TIDAYRVYIQLN
+404 TIESYRTYIQLN
-416 YELDVIHRLADGWYS
+416 YELEVIHRLADGWNN
-431 DLRDMQNEDV
+431 DLRDIQNDDE
-441 SEIKYKPMDKFDDR
+441 SEIKYKPMEKFDDR
-455 FWEGMDAALI
+455 FWAGMDTALSD
-465 EILTECKYTPLI
+465 ILEECQYKPLV

-488 EINGQAKALT
+488 EINGQAKAVT

-504 SILNTIVI
+504 SILNTIVV
-512 MAFRKFMLENA
+512 MAFRKFMKENA
-523 VYNPGLCIVD
+523 VYNPGLFIID

-540 EGTKNETSESVQT
+540 EGTKNETSESVQN

-576 LPNLDYNQNGVSRII
+576 LPKLDYDQSGVKQII
-591 FTGIVGEDQCGFLHD
+591 FTGVIGEEHCGFLHD
-606 CKFDIPQSPKE
+606 CKFDMLQSPKE

>member
-1 MADFYINKLIVKG
+1 MADFYIEKLVVKG
-14 AGKKD
+14 VEKED
-19 AVAEFDRGL
+19 AVAEFDKEL

-41 ILRCIDYIFGS
+41 IILCIDYIFGS
-52 DNLPFAGATGY
+52 DNLPFSSTTGY
-63 DTIMLFVSTEDGS
+63 DTIMLFVRTENGS

-94 DRIESGTYKA
+94 DRIESGTYKH
-104 RNATKTMESIS
+104 RNATKSMEPIS

-126 DHDIIANEN
+126 GHDIIANEN

-143 RTFLPV
+143 RTFLPAF
-149 ILIKE
+149 LIKE

-177 AFLSSLLFLIYGN
+177 AFLSSLLFLIYGD
-190 DFSNFDERESKKE
+190 DFSNFDKRESKKE
-203 RAIRKAAVEKYINKE
+203 RSIRKSAVEKYINKE
-218 LSGVADRKQSI
+218 LSGVADRKQNI
-229 LDMIGAFDGLDV
+229 LDMIKAFEGLDV
-241 QKEIDN
+241 QKEIDS

-258 ISAAMTNSQ
+258 ISAAISNSQ
-267 SLLNSML
+267 SLLSSMMV
-274 AKKERLTECH
+274 KKERLTECQ

-312 VMQHVSHDAHD
+312 VMQHMPHDAN
-323 ATCPFCNGKIPKQNT
+323 CPFCNGKMPTQKT
-338 KSYVEAARSELSRI
+338 KSYIDAARSELSRI
-352 VAQYNDLVGAEEDI
+352 VAQYNDFADAEKDI
-366 KQQIQELQ
+366 EQQIKELQ
-374 TEILLLTEQKSSVE
+374 AEIALLAEQKGSIE
-388 ELIAKD
+388 DLIAEK
-394 LQPQARALSE
+394 LKPQAKALSE
-404 TIDAYRVYIQLN
+404 TINAYRVYIQLN
-416 YELDVIHRLADGWYS
+416 NELEVIHRLADGWNT
-431 DLRDMQNEDV
+431 DLRDMQNEEESD
-441 SEIKYKPMDKFDDR
+441 IKYKPMEKFDDR
-455 FWEGMDAALI
+455 FWSGMDAALYD
-465 EILTECKYTPLI
+465 ILTECKYTPLV

-504 SILNTIVI
+504 SILNTIVV
-512 MAFRKFMLENA
+512 MAFRKFMMENA
-523 VYNPGLCIVD
+523 VYNPGLHIID

-540 EGTKNETSESVQT
+540 EGTKNETSESVQA
-553 ALFQYFINSREM
+553 ALFQYFIDSREM

-576 LPNLDYNQNGVSRII
+576 LPQLDYDQSDVKRII
-591 FTGIVGEDQCGFLHD
+591 FTGIVGEEHCGFLND
-606 CKFDIPQSPKE
+606 CKFDIPQSPEK